1 MGTTRDIFLEN
12 EGIINMVFSHFTFQT
27 QVDKIDKLC
36 SFFWT
41 SLRVIIESLPT
52 IYPCNSKCYSK
63 ADFYL
68 IISFGLFGL
77 VTS

>member
-36 SFFWT
+36 SFF
-41 SLRVIIESLPT
+41 
-52 IYPCNSKCYSK
+52 
-63 ADFYL
+63 
-68 IISFGLFGL
+68 
-77 VTS
+77 